1 MTKQQTVQAIAQY
14 LKQFPI
20 ERVSLFGSFARNEQQ
35 ANSDIDLLIR
45 FRETVDLFTLANIRE
60 DLCELTRRQVDIV
73 TEKSLSDVFRKR
85 IEKDLQV
92 IYEA

>member
-14 LKQFPI
+14 LRQFPI

-35 ANSDIDLLIR
+35 ADSDIDLLIR

-60 DLCELTRRQVDIV
+60 DLCEITHRQVDIV
-73 TEKSLSDVFRKR
+73 SEKSLSEAFRKR
-85 IEKDLQV
+85 IKNDLQV